1 MAITNRSDPDDYYF
15 EPGLTDE
22 ERDDPFGSLYTFELL
37 LAVVMYSVMFAIA
50 AVGNLAVFV
59 TIVRNKNKTRFD
71 WLILNLT
78 IADMIV
84 TFVFMPVQIGWHH
97 TVTWYA
103 GYTGCKILM
112 VLHMFGFYL
121 SASIR
126 AVICI
131 DRYVNLCV

>member
-1 MAITNRSDPDDYYF
+1 MAITNRSDPDDYHF

-59 TIVRNKNKTRFD
+59 TIVGYKSKSRFD

-84 TFVFMPVQIGWHH
+84 TFVLMPVRIGWHR
-97 TVTWYA
+97 TVTWKA
-103 GYTGCKILM
+103 GDAGCKILM
-112 VLHMFGFYL
+112 VLNQFGFYL

-126 AVICI
+126 AVVCI
-131 DRYVNLCV
+131 DR